1 MHRHD
6 AGMIQVGD
14 RARLSQIRLGIFGL
28 RDQLGVRDFDG
39 NRAIQLLIVSQPT
52 WGVDVG
58 AAAQIRAEILALR
71 DAGCAV
77 LVVSEELDELFD
89 ISDRLHVIAKGQLS
103 PSLNRADASVELI
116 GQWMSGLWSGTPSTE
131 ETSHVAS

>member
-1 MHRHD
+1 
-6 AGMIQVGD
+6 
-14 RARLSQIRLGIFGL
+14 
-28 RDQLGVRDFDG
+28 
-39 NRAIQLLIVSQPT
+39 
-52 WGVDVG
+52 
-58 AAAQIRAEILALR
+58 
-71 DAGCAV
+71 